1 MINNPPDHSLRNI
14 LLVIILVVLG
24 VTFWYI
30 REIFQPLVTAG
41 LIAYLLSP
49 IINLVTRKTKLKRKP
64 AANIVFFLVLALIV
78 ALVVTVIPTVLNEA
92 QMVMRD
98 FNISLEIYQK
108 TLTEPLIVSGIPV
121 YLGGII
127 PAIRATLSDMIIP
140 SPEQAL
146 QILQT
151 TSRGFLWFLV
161 IMVTSYNLMTEWD
174 KLRDW
179 LIGLAPD
186 DYQKDIWRLY
196 IEIKNIWL
204 GYLGGQVRLMLI
216 LAVVY
221 AVAWASIGLPGA
233 IFMGMLAGF
242 LNLVPEVG
250 PGATALIA
258 MLVAWLEG
266 SNFLPISNGW
276 FALLTGGIYL
286 VLNNFKTIYLQ
297 PRILGKSVF
306 LPEGV
311 VFIAIIAAIVLQGM
325 LGVLVVVPV
334 LASSMIIGRYL
345 RRKILGLP
353 AFDRPD
359 PEESAAAEPAEVI
372 NRVQS

>member
-1 MINNPPDHSLRNI
+1 MM
-14 LLVIILVVLG
+14 
-24 VTFWYI
+24 
-30 REIFQPLVTAG
+30 
-41 LIAYLLSP
+41 
-49 IINLVTRKTKLKRKP
+49 
-64 AANIVFFLVLALIV
+64 
-78 ALVVTVIPTVLNEA
+78 VIP
-92 QMVMRD
+92 
-98 FNISLEIYQK
+98 K
-108 TLTEPLIVSGIPV
+108 
-121 YLGGII
+121 
-127 PAIRATLSDMIIP
+127 
-140 SPEQAL
+140 PEQAW

-161 IMVTSYNLMTEWD
+161 IMVTTYNLMTEWD
-174 KLRDW
+174 RLRDW

-186 DYQKDIWRLY
+186 AYQPDLRRLY
-196 IEIKNIWL
+196 TDVKNIWL

-216 LAVVY
+216 LAVIY
-221 AVAWASIGLPGA
+221 SIAWAVIGLPGA
-233 IFMGMLAGF
+233 IFMGILAGF

-258 MLVAWLEG
+258 MLVALLEG

-276 FALLTGGIYL
+276 FAFLTGGIYL

-334 LASSMIIGRYL
+334 LASAMILGRYL
-345 RRKILGLP
+345 RRKFLGLP
-353 AFDRPD
+353 AFDDPD
-359 PEESAAAEPAEVI
+359 PQELDAA
-372 NRVQS
+372 